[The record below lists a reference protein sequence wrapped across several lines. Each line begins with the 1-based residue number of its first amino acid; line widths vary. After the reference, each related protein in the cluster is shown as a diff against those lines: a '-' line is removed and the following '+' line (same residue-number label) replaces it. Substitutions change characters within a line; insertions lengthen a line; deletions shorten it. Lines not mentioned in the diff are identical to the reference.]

1 MPEWLQLLGSGGIV
15 ALLVGLLVFI
25 ATRKKDAATD
35 SNDRFQTS
43 MDITKLVR
51 EEVEK
56 ATKPLMDRIKALEG
70 GVLTSRT
77 ILYAHFHRLSW
88 WDERGRPGPL
98 PLPDNKDFEALGI
111 DPDMFESTV
120 ERAVATAA
128 VTELRRQQSSAP
140 TTDPE
145 TYA

>member
-1 MPEWLQLLGSGGIV
+1 MPEWLQLLGSGGLG
-15 ALLVGLLVFI
+15 ALALGILVFV

-43 MDITKLVR
+43 MDIANLVR

-56 ATKPLMDRIKALEG
+56 ATRPLVDRIKALET

-77 ILYAHFHRLSW
+77 ILYAHFQRLSW

-98 PLPDNKDFEALGI
+98 PLPEDKDFEALGI
-111 DPDMFESTV
+111 DPNMFESTV
-120 ERAVATAA
+120 ERAVAVAA
-128 VTELRRQQSSAP
+128 VSELRRHQTTETP
-140 TTDPE
+140 TE
-145 TYA
+145 TETQ

>member
-1 MPEWLQLLGSGGIV
+1 MPQWLQLLGSGGLG
-15 ALLVGLLVFI
+15 ALGLGVLVFV

-43 MDITKLVR
+43 MDITNLVR

-56 ATKPLMDRIKALEG
+56 ATKPLMDRIKALET

-77 ILYAHFHRLSW
+77 ILYAHFQRLSW

-98 PLPDNKDFEALGI
+98 PLPEDKDFEALGI
-111 DPDMFESTV
+111 DPNMFESTV

-128 VTELRRQQSSAP
+128 VTELRRHQ
-140 TTDPE
+140 TTDSPTE
-145 TYA
+145 TETT

>member
-1 MPEWLQLLGSGGIV
+1 MPEWLQLLGSGGIG
-15 ALLVGLLVFI
+15 ALALGVLVFV

-43 MDITKLVR
+43 MDITNLVR

-56 ATKPLMDRIKALEG
+56 ATKPLIDRIKALES

-77 ILYAHFHRLSW
+77 ILYAHFQRLSW

-98 PLPDNKDFEALGI
+98 PLPEDRDFEALGI
-111 DPDMFESTV
+111 DPNMFESTV

-128 VTELRRQQSSAP
+128 VTELRRHQ
-140 TTDPE
+140 TTESQNE
-145 TYA
+145 TEIQ

>member
-1 MPEWLQLLGSGGIV
+1 MIPAWVQLLGSGGAG
-15 ALLVGLLVFI
+15 ALILGVLVFV

-43 MDITKLVR
+43 MDITNLVR

-56 ATKPLMDRIKALEG
+56 ATRPLIDRIKALESG
-70 GVLTSRT
+70 MLTSRT
-77 ILYAHFHRLSW
+77 ILYAHFQRLSW

-98 PLPDNKDFEALGI
+98 PLPEDKDFEALGI
-111 DPDMFESTV
+111 DPNMFETTV

-128 VTELRRQQSSAP
+128 VSELRRHQTE
-140 TTDPE
+140 TTTTEDE
-145 TYA
+145 S